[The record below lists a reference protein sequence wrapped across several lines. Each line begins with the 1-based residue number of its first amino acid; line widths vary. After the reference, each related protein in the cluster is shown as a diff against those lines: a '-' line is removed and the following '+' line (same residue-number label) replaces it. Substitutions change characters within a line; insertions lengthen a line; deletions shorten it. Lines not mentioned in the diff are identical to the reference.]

1 MLWSVARCGVEEK
14 DTRTISQTLLAY
26 IQGFTMLEVILILGY
41 MALAAI
47 AYLLS
52 KDIINTNDFF

>member
-14 DTRTISQTLLAY
+14 DTRTISQTPLAY
-26 IQGFTMLEVILILGY
+26 TQGFAILETLLTLGY
-41 MALAAI
+41 TALIVI